1 MHFRCNALSDWNGS
15 EYEHAVKVAK
25 TPSTGLYIRGS

>member
-25 TPSTGLYIRGS
+25 TGLYIRGS